1 MNKVIVIN
9 EPETLTALGLE
20 RQTIVPSQLK
30 RTLDKVITTTSQ
42 PIVQGPPS
50 RQQKRRQR
58 FGQCLAKVRATRLPR
73 RERRALARKMTRGGS
88 DGKATQNAR

>member
-30 RTLDKVITTTSQ
+30 RTLDKVTTTFR

-58 FGQCLAKVRATRLPR
+58 FGQCLAKFRATRLPR
-73 RERRALARKMTRGGS
+73 RERRAVARKMAKAVS
-88 DGKATQNAR
+88 NGKATQNAR